1 MVFWILDCISRPR
14 RAEMHGARKPRIFAI
29 AGDRSL
35 FCTSL
40 VLSLV
45 NLFVVVVLIL
55 QRMTSILPGTLP
67 QLGPD
72 RHQGQVNWAI
82 SFLCCSLFSLV
93 SRSIHAMRVS
103 GGGLELRVDVTSE
116 LARDSG
122 REATSCRV
130 PHLGGG
136 GGLWWWRWRY
146 ATAAK
151 VV

>member
-1 MVFWILDCISRPR
+1 
-14 RAEMHGARKPRIFAI
+14 MHGARKPRIFAI

-72 RHQGQVNWAI
+72 RHQGQVN
-82 SFLCCSLFSLV
+82 
-93 SRSIHAMRVS
+93 
-103 GGGLELRVDVTSE
+103 
-116 LARDSG
+116 
-122 REATSCRV
+122 
-130 PHLGGG
+130 
-136 GGLWWWRWRY
+136 
-146 ATAAK
+146 
-151 VV
+151 